1 MQAKHLYY
9 LLHPK
14 FRRHIFNL
22 ISKYIRFKPESFDAF
37 ENCRICFY
45 SVGNSNR
52 ILNWVSAN
60 KWSWATY
67 MLTVCIENKFHY
79 LVYYLNSYSCERRMN
94 RNECQKMFPCVVLVA
109 LFRNCSENRMP
120 CMNEI
125 QQGRNQCRTIKSCIA
140 CISAH
145 EHCTK
150 YKAPTITNI

>member
-1 MQAKHLYY
+1 MHAKHLYY

-14 FRRHIFNL
+14 IRRHIFNL
-22 ISKYIRFKPESFDAF
+22 ISKYIRFKPESIDAF
-37 ENCRICFY
+37 EYRRIFFY
-45 SVGNSNR
+45 SVENSNR

-60 KWSWATY
+60 DHGQNTCS
-67 MLTVCIENKFHY
+67 LCIADKFHY

-94 RNECQKMFPCVVLVA
+94 RNECQRNVPCFVLVA

-125 QQGRNQCRTIKSCIA
+125 QQGKNQCRTIKSCIA